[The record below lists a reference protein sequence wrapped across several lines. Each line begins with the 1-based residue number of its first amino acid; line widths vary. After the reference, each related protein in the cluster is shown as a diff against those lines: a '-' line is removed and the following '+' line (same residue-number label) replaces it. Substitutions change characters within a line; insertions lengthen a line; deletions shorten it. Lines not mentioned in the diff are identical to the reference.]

1 MKAMLLAA
9 GRGERMGAL
18 TANRPKP
25 LLKVAGETLLSY
37 QVGRLVAAGVDEI
50 VINVA
55 YRADMIRAAV
65 ADLNSAVPIH
75 FSDEQPAA
83 LETAGG
89 IVQALELLGPQPF
102 WLVSC
107 DVVTDFSLG
116 ELELP
121 PGQQGCLLMVPNPPH
136 HPRGDFGVDAEGN
149 LDFTS
154 RRRTFGG
161 IACLHPRLFED
172 LTPGFRRIRPV
183 LTEAIARGQLTA
195 HCYDGAWLDVGTPER
210 LSRAEQSCS
219 NK

>member
-9 GRGERMGAL
+9 GRGERMGEL
-18 TANRPKP
+18 TAHRPKP
-25 LLKVAGETLLSY
+25 LLEVAGQTLLSY
-37 QVGRLVAAGVDEI
+37 QIERLIAAGVEEI
-50 VINVA
+50 IINVA
-55 YRADMIRAAV
+55 YHADMIRAAV
-65 ADLNSAVPIH
+65 DELDSAVPIY

-107 DVVTDFSLG
+107 DVITDFSLA

-121 PGQQGCLLMVPNPPH
+121 PGKQGCLLMVPNPTH
-136 HPRGDFGVDAEGN
+136 HPHGDFGVDERGN

-154 RRRTFGG
+154 HAWTFGG
-161 IACLHPRLFED
+161 MACLDPRLFAK

-183 LTEAIARGQLTA
+183 LTEAIAAGLLVAR
-195 HCYDGAWLDVGTPER
+195 CYEGAWLDVGTPER
-210 LSRAEQSCS
+210 LGLAAQSCS
-219 NK
+219 SR